1 MSTENA
7 DDESSID
14 TEPQRQ
20 VSDSVEFEEIDAI
33 ARTDRAA
40 IELPD
45 LLDAEAEVA
54 LSPDGQIRV
63 FVDARAEI
71 DGAGYLG
78 ETLRLS
84 PEQATDLG
92 CELLQAGRD
101 ATDRQRDE

>member
-45 LLDAEAEVA
+45 LLDATAEVA

-63 FVDARAEI
+63 FVDARAEV

-78 ETLRLS
+78 ATLLLDAET
-84 PEQATDLG
+84 ATELG
-92 CELLQAGRD
+92 YALIQAGRD
-101 ATDRQRDE
+101 ADERDE